1 MIEDGRKTIVMCSKD
16 LKLQD
21 SQKCHWWE
29 KSLLLYTSYIIIICN
44 HVSFNV
50 CFPSRANFD
59 DVVQIITIF
68 KMFKE
73 NMQMD
78 L

>member
-1 MIEDGRKTIVMCSKD
+1 MIEDERKTMVMCSKD
-16 LKLQD
+16 LTYLTF
-21 SQKCHWWE
+21 
-29 KSLLLYTSYIIIICN
+29 LLYTSYIIILYN

-50 CFPSRANFD
+50 CFPSRTNFD
-59 DVVQIITIF
+59 EVFQIIIIF